1 MNLKMNLRKNTQNLN
16 LQNNRKD
23 IMSTKIVGLDLDGTL
38 LNQYNEI
45 TLETKKYI
53 KKLQKNDIKVV
64 IATGRTF
71 TAAKRYHNE
80 LNLKTPLISCNGGF
94 IYNPLENKVIE
105 GHAIDFKV
113 LKKIFTLLEKGNT
126 FYQYYT
132 AQKIYSKEYK
142 YLLKEWKKEN
152 ESLDKEDKMDI
163 NIINKPLEQLK
174 NKDPIFKIL
183 VIEKDKKKY
192 IKLYKFLEKIDSLE
206 IVSSFEGAID
216 IMVKGI
222 TKGNALKNVARYL
235 NIDFKNSLA
244 IGDNDND
251 ATMLKMAKIG
261 VAMENGSKE
270 AKLNADFITTTNNNN
285 GVVKALKK
293 YIDFK

>member
-1 MNLKMNLRKNTQNLN
+1 
-16 LQNNRKD
+16 
-23 IMSTKIVGLDLDGTL
+23 MSTKIVGLDLDGTL

-45 TLETKKYI
+45 TIGTKKYI
-53 KKLQKNDIKVV
+53 KKLQENDIKVV

-94 IYNPLENKVIE
+94 IYNPLKNEVME
-105 GHAIDFKV
+105 GHEIDFKI
-113 LKKIFTLLEKGNT
+113 LKKIFTLLEKENS

-132 AQKIYSKEYK
+132 DQKIYSKEYK

-152 ESLDKEDKMDI
+152 ESLDKEDKIDI
-163 NIINKPLEQLK
+163 NIIDNPLNQLK
-174 NKDPIFKIL
+174 DKDPIFKIL
-183 VIEKDKKKY
+183 IIEKNKKKY
-192 IKLYKFLEKIDSLE
+192 KKLYEFLEKIDCLE

-222 TKGNALKNVARYL
+222 TKGNALKNVSKYL
-235 NIDFKNSLA
+235 NIDFNNSLA

-261 VAMENGSKE
+261 IAMENGSEK
-270 AKLNADFITTTNNNN
+270 AKINADFITTTNNNN
-285 GVVKALKK
+285 GVLKALKK
-293 YIDFK
+293 YINIK